1 MKLKKLSI
9 IILAKKEYQNLKF
22 IIPRAKKLSKDI
34 IVVDGHSNDG
44 TKQLCKKLNVRFYLD
59 NNTGKGSA
67 QRAGCKKAKN
77 KYLIF
82 VDGDGAHDLKDIRKI
97 YALLEKNIDLVICSR
112 QTGGSYDLNFQ
123 DGFKSAIRASGV
135 IFLVSLFNVLFNTRF
150 TDILYSFKGISK
162 KKFTLLK
169 TKQNGFAIEIDI
181 LIRAIVNQLKIHEI
195 PSRENARIYGKSK
208 LSTIVG
214 FYFIFYIIYKSI
226 FKK

>member
-59 NNTGKGSA
+59 NNTGKGDA
-67 QRAGCKKAKN
+67 QRVGCKKAKN
-77 KYLIF
+77 KYIIF

-162 KKFTLLK
+162 KNFTLLK

-181 LIRAIVNQLKIHEI
+181 LIRTIVNQLKIHEI